1 MPGLPL
7 QGEELVNR
15 ILLGL
20 AIVSGFTAF
29 ISSGTGALAADR
41 TLAERAGGVIG
52 TLPEV
57 AESSTNPATEARVAL
72 GRQLYFDT
80 RLSKNQDISCNS
92 CHRLDAFGV
101 DGEATSPGHRGQR
114 GDRNSPTVYNAA
126 LHDTQFWDGR
136 AADVEEQ
143 ASGPVT
149 NPIEMAMP
157 DAPAVDRVLRSIPGY
172 ASEFAAAFPEDSEPV
187 VFSNAAIAI
196 AAFERTLLTPAPIDA
211 FIAGD
216 DSALDPEQQRGLE
229 LFLTVGC
236 TTCHNGAAVGG
247 MMFQKL
253 GLVHSYETEDGG
265 RFRVTGQ
272 EQDRGYFKV
281 PGLRNVAKTGPW
293 FHDGSVATLGDAV
306 QKMAWY
312 QLGRKLTDAETAD
325 LVAFL
330 GALTGAPS
338 AEMIAVPDLPASGP
352 ETPAPDPS

>member
-1 MPGLPL
+1 
-7 QGEELVNR
+7 VNR
-15 ILLGL
+15 IVLVVVGCS
-20 AIVSGFTAF
+20 AAF
-29 ISSGTGALAADR
+29 IALGTGAMASDD
-41 TLAERAGGVIG
+41 TLAERARGVIG
-52 TLPEV
+52 TLPDV
-57 AESSTNPATEARVAL
+57 AESPTNPATEARVAL

-126 LHDTQFWDGR
+126 LHFTQFWDGR

-157 DAPAVDRVLRSIPGY
+157 DAAAVDRVLRSIPGY
-172 ASEFAAAFPEDSEPV
+172 ASGFAAAFPDDSDPV
-187 VFSNAAIAI
+187 RFSNAAIAI

-216 DSALDPEQQRGLE
+216 AAALDSAEQRGLE
-229 LFLTVGC
+229 LFLTAGC

-247 MMFQKL
+247 AMFQKL
-253 GLVHSYETEDGG
+253 GLVHPYETEDGG
-265 RFRVTGQ
+265 RFKVTGQ
-272 EQDRGYFKV
+272 EQDRGFFKV

-293 FHDGSVATLGDAV
+293 FHDGSVATLSDAV
-306 QKMAWY
+306 QKMAWH

-338 AEMIAVPDLPASGP
+338 AEMIAVPELPASGP
-352 ETPAPDPS
+352 GTPAPDPS

>member
-1 MPGLPL
+1 M
-7 QGEELVNR
+7 NR
-15 ILLGL
+15 IVLVVVGCF
-20 AIVSGFTAF
+20 AAF
-29 ISSGTGALAADR
+29 IAPGTEAMASDG
-41 TLAERAGGVIG
+41 TLAERARGVIG

-57 AESSTNPATEARVAL
+57 AESPTNPVTEARVAL

-80 RLSKNQDISCNS
+80 RLSKNHDISCNS

-126 LHDTQFWDGR
+126 LHATQFWDGR

-157 DAPAVDRVLRSIPGY
+157 DAAAVDRVLRSIPGY
-172 ASEFAAAFPEDSEPV
+172 ASGFAAAFPDDSDPV
-187 VFSNAAIAI
+187 RFSNAAIAI
-196 AAFERTLLTPAPIDA
+196 AAFERTLMTPAPIDA

-216 DSALDPEQQRGLE
+216 SAALDPTQQRGLE
-229 LFLTVGC
+229 LFLTAGC

-247 MMFQKL
+247 AMFQKL
-253 GLVHSYETEDGG
+253 GLVHPYETEDGG

-293 FHDGSVATLGDAV
+293 FHDGSIATLGDAV
-306 QKMAWY
+306 QKMAWH

-338 AEMIAVPDLPASGP
+338 AEMIAVPALPPSGP
-352 ETPAPDPS
+352 DTPAPDPS